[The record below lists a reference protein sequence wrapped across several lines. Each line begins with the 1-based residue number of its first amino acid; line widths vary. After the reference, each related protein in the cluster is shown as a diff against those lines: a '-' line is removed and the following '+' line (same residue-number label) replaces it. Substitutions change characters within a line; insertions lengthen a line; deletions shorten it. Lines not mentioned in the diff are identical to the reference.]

1 MADHSKDHDGAAAN
15 GGWGRVQPE
24 SRLQLERFARGAAGH
39 FQNAPRHRS
48 MIWDRWDRDSDGV
61 FRRRDRAIGWRWNL
75 FDDLESVPDYEEVS
89 DALRDDPCI
98 GPQLDMLIGTGMAS
112 SRIELASVIRG
123 IVNESW
129 GKTRRPSF
137 DERRFASAFEKW
149 RIFFEAT
156 RIPVRLVAVL
166 PGATIDDGE
175 PLVVDGDELVIDRLI
190 DAEVAAA
197 LSTGLAG
204 LFPADSSIFQGDL
217 IGVRRICWLAKTVSD
232 GALDTPVLEGDGEFG
247 RRPMVRLDLFGD
259 DVATLLRLYS
269 SGRVVV
275 SGGFLLRT
283 ELGGRGVSWHVRQRP
298 SNAYGD
304 LRLNTSDLSP
314 LQDLW
319 ADLRRNA
326 ASRRRPPPIAFSRF
340 ASAFDRAT
348 LQDRL
353 IDLMIAAEAIFLQ
366 EDGSPEDRGELSF
379 RLALRAA
386 HFITDPARDKAA
398 IFDEMK
404 KAYAL
409 RSRLVHGATHE
420 TTPSNVDPVADL
432 LRRGLVQALEAS
444 RRGDTFGTSRY
455 WKNLL
460 LG

>member
-1 MADHSKDHDGAAAN
+1 MPPPSV
-15 GGWGRVQPE
+15 RPPE
-24 SRLQLERFARGAAGH
+24 PS
-39 FQNAPRHRS
+39 
-48 MIWDRWDRDSDGV
+48 
-61 FRRRDRAIGWRWNL
+61 
-75 FDDLESVPDYEEVS
+75 
-89 DALRDDPCI
+89 
-98 GPQLDMLIGTGMAS
+98 
-112 SRIELASVIRG
+112 LAS
-123 IVNESW
+123 W
-129 GKTRRPSF
+129 PSHPP
-137 DERRFASAFEKW
+137 R
-149 RIFFEAT
+149 
-156 RIPVRLVAVL
+156 
-166 PGATIDDGE
+166 
-175 PLVVDGDELVIDRLI
+175 
-190 DAEVAAA
+190 
-197 LSTGLAG
+197 
-204 LFPADSSIFQGDL
+204 
-217 IGVRRICWLAKTVSD
+217 VS
-232 GALDTPVLEGDGEFG
+232 FG

-283 ELGGRGVSWHVRQRP
+283 ELGGRGVSWNVRQRP

-386 HFITDPARDKAA
+386 HFITDPARD
-398 IFDEMK
+398 
-404 KAYAL
+404 
-409 RSRLVHGATHE
+409 
-420 TTPSNVDPVADL
+420 
-432 LRRGLVQALEAS
+432 
-444 RRGDTFGTSRY
+444 
-455 WKNLL
+455 
-460 LG
+460 